1 MEQTEK
7 AKQYDRE
14 RAIFLYATIQ
24 VAEMLKDGKTLDE
37 ISSSSKDKLNR
48 MGYYIDNNGYLY
60 DKDGN
65 VI

>member
-1 MEQTEK
+1 MELSEK

-24 VAEMLKDGKTLDE
+24 FAEMLKDGKTIDE
-37 ISSSSKDKLNR
+37 ISGLSKDKLNR
-48 MGYYIDNNGYLY
+48 MGYYIDINGFLY
-60 DKDGN
+60 DNDGN

>member
-1 MEQTEK
+1 MELSEK

-24 VAEMLKDGKTLDE
+24 FAEMLKDGKTIDE
-37 ISSSSKDKLNR
+37 ISGLSKDKLNR

-60 DKDGN
+60 DNEGN

>member
-37 ISSSSKDKLNR
+37 ISNSSKDKLNR

>member
-37 ISSSSKDKLNR
+37 IRQSSVDKLNR
-48 MGYYIDNNGYLY
+48 MGYYVDINGFLY

>member
-1 MEQTEK
+1 MKQTEK

-14 RAIFLYATIQ
+14 RAIFLYAIIQ
-24 VAEMLKDGKTLDE
+24 LADMIKDGKTLDE
-37 ISSSSKDKLNR
+37 IRQSSIDKLGR
-48 MGYYIDNNGYLY
+48 MGYYVDNNGYLY

>member
-1 MEQTEK
+1 MELSEK

-14 RAIFLYATIQ
+14 RAIFLYAIIQ
-24 VAEMLKDGKTLDE
+24 FADMIKDGKTLDE
-37 ISSSSKDKLNR
+37 IRQSSVDKLGR
-48 MGYYIDNNGYLY
+48 MGYYVDNNGFLY

>member
-1 MEQTEK
+1 MKLSKK

-24 VAEMLKDGKTLDE
+24 VADMIKDGKTLDE
-37 ISSSSKDKLNR
+37 IRQSSVDKLGR
-48 MGYYIDNNGYLY
+48 MGYYVDNNGFLY

>member
-1 MEQTEK
+1 MERTEK

-14 RAIFLYATIQ
+14 RAIFLYTIIQ
-24 VAEMLKDGKTLDE
+24 VADMIKDGKTLDE
-37 ISSSSKDKLNR
+37 IRQSSVDKLGR
-48 MGYYIDNNGYLY
+48 MGYYVDNNGFLY

>member
-1 MEQTEK
+1 MEKTEK

-14 RAIFLYATIQ
+14 RAIFLYAIIQ
-24 VAEMLKDGKTLDE
+24 FADMIKDGKTLDE
-37 ISSSSKDKLNR
+37 IRQSSVDKLGR
-48 MGYYIDNNGYLY
+48 MGYYVDNNGFLY

>member
-1 MEQTEK
+1 MEQTDK
-7 AKQYDRE
+7 SKQYDRE

-24 VAEMLKDGKTLDE
+24 VAEMLKGGKTLEE
-37 ISSSSKDKLNR
+37 IGNSSKDKLTR
-48 MGYYIDNNGYLY
+48 MGYYVDINGFLY

>member
-1 MEQTEK
+1 MELSEK

-14 RAIFLYATIQ
+14 RAIFLYAIIQ
-24 VAEMLKDGKTLDE
+24 FADMIKDGKTLDE
-37 ISSSSKDKLNR
+37 IRQSSLDKLSS

-60 DKDGN
+60 DNEGN

>member
-1 MEQTEK
+1 MELSEK

-24 VAEMLKDGKTLDE
+24 FAEMLKDGKTIDE
-37 ISSSSKDKLNR
+37 ISGSSKDKLNR

-60 DKDGN
+60 DNEGN

>member
-14 RAIFLYATIQ
+14 RAIFLYTTIQ
-24 VAEMLKDGKTLDE
+24 VADMIKDGKTLDE
-37 ISSSSKDKLNR
+37 IRQSSVDKLGR
-48 MGYYIDNNGYLY
+48 MGYYVDNNGFLY
-60 DKDGN
+60 DKEGN

>member
-24 VAEMLKDGKTLDE
+24 VADMLKDGKTLDE
-37 ISSSSKDKLNR
+37 ISSLSKDKLNR
-48 MGYYIDNNGYLY
+48 MGYYIDINGFLY
-60 DKDGN
+60 DNDGN

>member
-1 MEQTEK
+1 MEQMEK
-7 AKQYDRE
+7 AKQYNRE

-24 VAEMLKDGKTLDE
+24 VADMLKDGKTLDE
-37 ISSSSKDKLNR
+37 ISNSSKDKLNR

-60 DKDGN
+60 DNEGN

>member
-1 MEQTEK
+1 MELSEK

-24 VAEMLKDGKTLDE
+24 VAEILKGGKTLEE
-37 ISSSSKDKLNR
+37 IGNSSKDKLTR
-48 MGYYIDNNGYLY
+48 MGYYIDMNGFLY
-60 DKDGN
+60 DNEGN

>member
-60 DKDGN
+60 DNEGN

>member
-1 MEQTEK
+1 MEKTEK

-24 VAEMLKDGKTLDE
+24 VAEMLKDGKTLEE
-37 ISSSSKDKLNR
+37 ISNSSKDKLTR
-48 MGYYIDNNGYLY
+48 MGYYIDINGFLY
-60 DKDGN
+60 DNEGN

>member
-48 MGYYIDNNGYLY
+48 MGYYIDNNDYLY